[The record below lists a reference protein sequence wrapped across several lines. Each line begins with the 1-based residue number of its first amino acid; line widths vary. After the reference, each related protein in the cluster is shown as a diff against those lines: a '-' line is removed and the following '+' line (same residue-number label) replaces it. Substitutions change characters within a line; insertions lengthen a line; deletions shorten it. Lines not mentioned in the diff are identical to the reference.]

1 MYDYDEEELEI
12 VQAFESGQL
21 RSQHPDKETL
31 ERHSAYAE
39 KTLSKNKR
47 VNIRLSEKD
56 LEEIKIR
63 ALEEGIPYQT
73 LMGSVLH
80 KYLSGRLVEKTIERA
95 V

>member
-21 RSQHPDKETL
+21 RSQHSDKETL
-31 ERHSAYAE
+31 AHHRAYAE

-80 KYLSGRLVEKTIERA
+80 KYLSGRLVEKTIEQA

>member
-31 ERHSAYAE
+31 TRHRAYAE
-39 KTLSKNKR
+39 KTLNKNKR

-80 KYLSGRLVEKTIERA
+80 KYLTGRLVEKTIERA

>member
-21 RSQHPDKETL
+21 RSLHPNKETL
-31 ERHSAYAE
+31 ERHRTYAE
-39 KTLSKNKR
+39 KTLNKNKR

>member
-12 VQAFESGQL
+12 VQAFEAGQL

-31 ERHSAYAE
+31 DRHRAYAQ
-39 KTLSKNKR
+39 KTLGKNKR
-47 VNIRLSEKD
+47 VNIRLSEND
-56 LEEIKIR
+56 LEEIKVR

-80 KYLSGRLVEKTIERA
+80 KYVSGRLVEKNLERA
-95 V
+95 N

>member
-12 VQAFESGQL
+12 VQTFESGQL

-31 ERHSAYAE
+31 ARHRAYAE
-39 KTLSKNKR
+39 KSLSKNKR

>member
-1 MYDYDEEELEI
+1 MYDYDEEEREI

-31 ERHSAYAE
+31 DRHRAYAQRM
-39 KTLSKNKR
+39 LSKNKR
-47 VNIRLSEKD
+47 VNIRLAEKD
-56 LEEIKIR
+56 LEEIKVR

-80 KYLSGRLVEKTIERA
+80 KYVSGKLVEKTIERA
-95 V
+95 S

>member
-21 RSQHPDKETL
+21 RSLHPNKETL
-31 ERHSAYAE
+31 ELHRAYAQ

-95 V
+95 A

>member
-31 ERHSAYAE
+31 ERHRGYA
-39 KTLSKNKR
+39 
-47 VNIRLSEKD
+47 KD
-56 LEEIKIR
+56 VEQEQACQHPPLKERSQKIKIR
-63 ALEEGIPYQT
+63 ALEEGIPDQT

-80 KYLSGRLVEKTIERA
+80 KYLSGRLVAKAVERA